1 MSIEY
6 TCSQLVTM
14 IHAPIRVMDKNGTII
29 MSYGG
34 MEDHEDPLVC
44 DSSFRM
50 ELRKREQ
57 TGIPLIIQEPCQ
69 ILYGIVWDSRD
80 NAYVAGPVC
89 TGRAGRDV
97 SRSLARKHKMNHE
110 EAYRVGEVDME
121 TFGAGILM
129 LNGLLNNQEI
139 SRYEL
144 WQRNGLKEESLAGST
159 KQISDEIFDRQER
172 AVAHNP
178 YSQEVREMDSIRK
191 GDCMMLEK
199 SLAETYPGKVGKL
212 ARSELRQAKNLAIC
226 VITLA
231 SRAAIEG
238 GILPELAFTMV
249 DGYIQKIEDMGSVME
264 IGALMRKAEYNFAFQ
279 VWEVKQKGDINP
291 LVERA
296 KDYIFKNMHVKISV
310 QDMAMELGIHADYL
324 SDLFHRTEGIT
335 LQRYIM
341 QNRIQLSESLL
352 RYTDYSAKEI
362 GYYFAFHSQSH
373 FGKVFKEV
381 TGMTPGEY
389 RKRFAVMGNDIC
401 LQK

>member
-1 MSIEY
+1 MSVEY

-97 SRSLARKHKMNHE
+97 SSSLARKHKMNHE

-159 KQISDEIFDRQER
+159 KQISDEI
-172 AVAHNP
+172 
-178 YSQEVREMDSIRK
+178 
-191 GDCMMLEK
+191 L
-199 SLAETYPGKVGKL
+199 SL
-212 ARSELRQAKNLAIC
+212 
-226 VITLA
+226 
-231 SRAAIEG
+231 
-238 GILPELAFTMV
+238 
-249 DGYIQKIEDMGSVME
+249 
-264 IGALMRKAEYNFAFQ
+264 
-279 VWEVKQKGDINP
+279 
-291 LVERA
+291 
-296 KDYIFKNMHVKISV
+296 
-310 QDMAMELGIHADYL
+310 IH
-324 SDLFHRTEGIT
+324 I
-335 LQRYIM
+335 
-341 QNRIQLSESLL
+341 
-352 RYTDYSAKEI
+352 
-362 GYYFAFHSQSH
+362 
-373 FGKVFKEV
+373 
-381 TGMTPGEY
+381 
-389 RKRFAVMGNDIC
+389 
-401 LQK
+401 

>member
-1 MSIEY
+1 MSVDYI
-6 TCSQLVTM
+6 CSQLVTM
-14 IHAPIRVMDKNGTII
+14 IHAPIRMIDRNGTIK
-29 MSYGG
+29 MSYGSI
-34 MEDHEDPLVC
+34 EDREDPLIC

-50 ELRKREQ
+50 ELLEKKQ
-57 TGIPLIIQEPCQ
+57 TCVPLIIQEGYQ
-69 ILYGIVWDSRD
+69 ILYGVVTDENG
-80 NAYVAGPVC
+80 NAFVAGPVC
-89 TGRAGRDV
+89 TGKAGRDV
-97 SRSLARKHKMNHE
+97 SRNLAEKHKINKE
-110 EAYRVGEVDME
+110 EAYRIGEVNRE
-121 TFGAGILM
+121 TFGAGILI
-129 LNGLLNNQEI
+129 LNSLINHQEVT
-139 SRYEL
+139 RYEL
-144 WQRNGLKEESLAGST
+144 WQRNGLKEESVAGSR
-159 KQISDEIFDRQER
+159 KQISEELFDRQER

-199 SLAETYPGKVGKL
+199 SLSETYAGEVGKL
-212 ARSELRQAKNLAIC
+212 AKNELRQAKNLAIC

-238 GILPELAFTMV
+238 GILPEPAFTMV
-249 DGYIQKIEDMGSVME
+249 DGYIQKIEDMESEME
-264 IGALMRKAEYNFAFQ
+264 IGALMRKAEYDFASQ
-279 VWEVKQKGDINP
+279 VWESKQKGAVNP

-310 QDMAMELGIHADYL
+310 KNMAGELGIHADYL

-341 QNRIQLSESLL
+341 ENRIHLSENLL

-362 GYYFAFHSQSH
+362 GYYFAFQSQSH

-389 RKRFAVMGNDIC
+389 RKRFGTN
-401 LQK
+401 LQ